1 MKYSHIIWD
10 WNGTIIDDARL
21 CVDLVNELLD
31 EFNLERVTIAY
42 YLNNF
47 SFPVK
52 SYYASLGLPIDSKNY
67 KALSEK
73 FIINYRK
80 SFPNCKLQ
88 KGARNCFQY
97 FQRNSIK
104 QSVLSAGNQKDLND
118 FISFHNV
125 SLFFDFASGVDD
137 VFAQGKAELAKH
149 HFNKIGLPA
158 SEVLLVGDTLHDA
171 EVAGELGLNCILFS
185 GGHNSKELLLKPSY
199 PVIDSLEELSNWVQD

>member
-73 FIINYRK
+73 F
-80 SFPNCKLQ
+80 SELQ
-88 KGARNCFQY
+88 VTEGC
-97 FQRNSIK
+97 
-104 QSVLSAGNQKDLND
+104 
-118 FISFHNV
+118 
-125 SLFFDFASGVDD
+125 
-137 VFAQGKAELAKH
+137 
-149 HFNKIGLPA
+149 
-158 SEVLLVGDTLHDA
+158 
-171 EVAGELGLNCILFS
+171 
-185 GGHNSKELLLKPSY
+185 KELLSILPKKFNKTKCSF
-199 PVIDSLEELSNWVQD
+199 SWKSKRSE